1 MTNAG
6 TKNSVIHTSI
16 LPWFTVGNGMKAAE
30 FYKSAFA
37 AQETYRLETPDG
49 LVVKLS
55 VNGAEFWLSGGYN
68 DNSES
73 SFQPLGGDSVRM
85 ILTVTNPDT
94 FFEKALK
101 SGAIQVFPAGIEHGW
116 KLGRLVDPFG
126 LHWEIGHPIEHE

>member
-55 VNGAEFWLSGGYN
+55 VNGVPKNKGGKGYKWL
-68 DNSES
+68 
-73 SFQPLGGDSVRM
+73 RC
-85 ILTVTNPDT
+85 
-94 FFEKALK
+94 
-101 SGAIQVFPAGIEHGW
+101 GIT
-116 KLGRLVDPFG
+116 
-126 LHWEIGHPIEHE
+126 IC